1 VTDLDAH
8 ERGAHGFRL
17 VARLL
22 LIATPLLFLV
32 SIIGSGV
39 GWDATV
45 VTVLSILGASA
56 LAAAFVSY
64 RLADPP
70 RDRGP
75 SQDPT
80 ER

>member
-1 VTDLDAH
+1 MTDLDTH
-8 ERGAHGFRL
+8 ERGAHGLR
-17 VARLL
+17 VAARLL
-22 LIATPLLFLV
+22 LVATPLLFVV
-32 SIIGSGV
+32 SII

-45 VTVLSILGASA
+45 VTVLRIMGASA
-56 LAAAFVSY
+56 LAAAFVSS

-75 SQDPT
+75 SPEPS